1 MESKTLRTCFC
12 LGLVTAGLLGAGPAL
27 AGSFSMTSTWDQ
39 ENTRRMVTEALPKQS
54 TDVDIVCQSMNRSVG
69 NDLSRCGASYRMP

>member
-1 MESKTLRTCFC
+1 MPTATLRQLLT
-12 LGLVTAGLLGAGPAL
+12 LGLLAGGLLGAAPAL

-54 TDVDIVCQSMNRSVG
+54 TDVDIVCQTMNRSVG
-69 NDLSRCGASYRMP
+69 NDLSRCGASYRQP

>member
-1 MESKTLRTCFC
+1 MTSKTLRPCFC
-12 LGLVTAGLLGAGPAL
+12 LGLVTAGLLGAAPAL